1 MFETTQVLGL
11 LTQHCRTNFSIFY
24 QIRSQSMLR
33 IMQKFP
39 VIKFYYYIIKCLSMA
54 YKYLRV
60 WVSRKD
66 IRSRSLP
73 AAADFSFLPLKDQP
87 WENGSVFSLHSSW
100 FWQNCHSLQWLGSSQ
115 LLKPHVIKANVGIIP
130 NKLVV
135 SFFLSCC
142 LNSSLI

>member
-39 VIKFYYYIIKCLSMA
+39 AIKFYYYIIKCLSMA

-60 WVSRKD
+60 
-66 IRSRSLP
+66 
-73 AAADFSFLPLKDQP
+73 
-87 WENGSVFSLHSSW
+87 
-100 FWQNCHSLQWLGSSQ
+100 
-115 LLKPHVIKANVGIIP
+115 
-130 NKLVV
+130 
-135 SFFLSCC
+135 
-142 LNSSLI
+142 